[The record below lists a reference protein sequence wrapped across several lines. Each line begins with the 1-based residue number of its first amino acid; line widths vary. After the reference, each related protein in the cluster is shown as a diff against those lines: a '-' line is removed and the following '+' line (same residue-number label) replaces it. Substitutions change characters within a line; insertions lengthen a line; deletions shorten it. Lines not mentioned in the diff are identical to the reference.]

1 MGGPGRLWVCGTPIG
16 NLQDVS
22 LRLLEVL
29 RQADVVASEDTR
41 RTLHLLNH
49 FAIQKP
55 LVSYHEHNARRQ
67 APRLV
72 QRLLSGQTVALVSDA
87 GMPAISDP
95 GSELVRMAA
104 EAGVSVSVVPG
115 PSAVTAALALSGFP
129 VPPFYVEGF
138 LPRRGADRR
147 RRLEQLCVLDA
158 VLVFFEAP
166 HRLVESLADLAA
178 VLGTRQA
185 VLARELTKVHEEV
198 HRGRLDDL
206 HRLAASGG
214 LTLKGE
220 FTLVVSRPRTPV
232 EGPAADGPGALPA
245 G

>member
-1 MGGPGRLWVCGTPIG
+1 MGDAGRLWVCGTPIG

-22 LRLLEVL
+22 QRLLEVL
-29 RQADVVASEDTR
+29 RQADVVAAEDTR

-49 FAIQKP
+49 FAISKP

-67 APRLV
+67 APRLL
-72 QRLLSGQTVALVSDA
+72 QRLLAGQTVALVSDA

-104 EAGVSVSVVPG
+104 EAGVAVSVVPG
-115 PSAVTAALALSGFP
+115 PSAVTAALALSGFE

-138 LPRRGADRR
+138 LPRRAAERR
-147 RRLEQLCVLDA
+147 RRLGQLAGMDA

-166 HRLVESLADLAA
+166 HRLAESLADLAA
-178 VLGTRQA
+178 ALGSRQA

-198 HRGRLDDL
+198 HRGPLDEL
-206 HRLAASGG
+206 HRRAAGGG

-220 FTLVVSRPRTPV
+220 FTLVVDRP
-232 EGPAADGPGALPA
+232 GPAGPREPEPSAPPA
-245 G
+245 